1 MTTKFKTPEH
11 ALSYATKMAYDWH
24 SDDHL
29 KETLRHSLYCGVTL
43 TTCDVGAGAS
53 AKERLVMRRLH
64 DFAWRLVGERVGS
77 LAARHIV
84 PPDCYA
90 GVLQRSAQKANIQV
104 QQLLI
109 DAQNVYWLDRRR
121 FGSARAK
128 ELWDDCWPLANK
140 PVRLIYAFFERDG
153 PGSLAGRK
161 LLRGCVQTLADNK
174 PTEELHH
181 HCKMDAKH
189 NGCKKQSAE
198 HLQHLVLTSNVVET
212 HGLRHA
218 AKITKEVFRSN
229 WANKHRFTYARRNH
243 RAQRHKLP
251 KEWSRIMGKKFWRS
265 TSEIEGRI
273 GASAWH
279 WLQMVGPHHLHEGP
293 HQHCGTDIGIALF
306 SRLLL
311 PQVVFMFGERFWA
324 TLGRNKWG
332 ALAWPLVGE
341 TRDDT
346 FQLKFDISSANAG
359 AHWHHVVDPNSYQV
373 IPCIEE
379 KRGDCIVLQKS
390 GEPESL
396 PKSALRKPGSLT
408 MDDLERLA
416 IHLEVIGA
424 VGPSRK
430 RLLELLANHLGG
442 DDPLYIELVFYM

>member
-1 MTTKFKTPEH
+1 
-11 ALSYATKMAYDWH
+11 
-24 SDDHL
+24 
-29 KETLRHSLYCGVTL
+29 
-43 TTCDVGAGAS
+43 
-53 AKERLVMRRLH
+53 
-64 DFAWRLVGERVGS
+64 
-77 LAARHIV
+77 
-84 PPDCYA
+84 
-90 GVLQRSAQKANIQV
+90 
-104 QQLLI
+104 
-109 DAQNVYWLDRRR
+109 
-121 FGSARAK
+121 
-128 ELWDDCWPLANK
+128 
-140 PVRLIYAFFERDG
+140 
-153 PGSLAGRK
+153 
-161 LLRGCVQTLADNK
+161 
-174 PTEELHH
+174 
-181 HCKMDAKH
+181 
-189 NGCKKQSAE
+189 
-198 HLQHLVLTSNVVET
+198 
-212 HGLRHA
+212 
-218 AKITKEVFRSN
+218 
-229 WANKHRFTYARRNH
+229 
-243 RAQRHKLP
+243 
-251 KEWSRIMGKKFWRS
+251 
-265 TSEIEGRI
+265 
-273 GASAWH
+273 
-279 WLQMVGPHHLHEGP
+279 MVGPHHLHEGP

-346 FQLKFDISSANAG
+346 FQLTFDISSANAG